1 MPTRNVQVLVAAG
14 LLLSALAVFWAP
26 NARSQINA
34 SPSWVP
40 IGVSSSGNA
49 STAWFQEPS
58 SRQTAACQT
67 VSTQASGITA
77 IQCVTAKLP

>member
-1 MPTRNVQVLVAAG
+1 MRTRNVQALVVAG
-14 LLLSALAVFWAP
+14 LLLSGLAVFWAP

-40 IGVSSSGNA
+40 IGVSSSGNT
-49 STAWFQEPS
+49 STVWFQEPS

-67 VSTQASGITA
+67 VATQA
-77 IQCVTAKLP
+77 